1 MANKYKWNI
10 CLRCGAPYLPW
21 KEKQTYCS
29 FWCEILD
36 EEKKKIGG
44 NKIIRK
50 GGSDNMADNEEQLM
64 AKRLSAI
71 NLDWKEKYIN
81 DIETNGVECWHTVG
95 ELNGTK
101 RFYKITPFNKC
112 DTSGMVLGKGC
123 YYVLY
128 EALGIESDS
137 AKPVAVYESLD
148 AAMERAKF
156 QLLVIDSLKR
166 TYVSDDG
173 DVLSE

>member
-29 FWCEILD
+29 FWCEMLD
-36 EEKKKIGG
+36 EEKICG
-44 NKIIRK
+44 NRK
-50 GGSDNMADNEEQLM
+50 GSNNMNNDEEQWI
-64 AKRLSAI
+64 AERLSAL

-95 ELNGTK
+95 ELNSTK

-112 DTSGMVLGKGC
+112 DTSFPTMRKSHLRRGRC
-123 YYVLY
+123 
-128 EALGIESDS
+128 I
-137 AKPVAVYESLD
+137 
-148 AAMERAKF
+148 
-156 QLLVIDSLKR
+156 
-166 TYVSDDG
+166 
-173 DVLSE
+173 LS